1 MEMLTGAGKMNSSID
16 LAQAKSYIDA
26 HLDQPISLDEIAY
39 HVHLSRFHFLRLFRR
54 HFQETP
60 HQYLTRRRIEKAK
73 ELLANSHIPITE
85 ICFTV
90 GFESLGS
97 FSTLFHD
104 VVGWSPSI
112 YRARVF
118 EQRRQPLKFIP
129 HCLALMHGLQPSEE
143 SNFQEAQ
150 TEQMC

>member
-1 MEMLTGAGKMNSSID
+1 MYSFPELDN
-16 LAQAKSYIDA
+16 AKSYIDA
-26 HLDQPISLDEIAY
+26 HLDQPISLDEIAD
-39 HVHLSRFHFLRLFRR
+39 HFHLSRFHFLRLFRR

-60 HQYLTRRRIEKAK
+60 HQYLTRRRLEKAK
-73 ELLANSHIPITE
+73 ELLANSDMPITE

-112 YRARVF
+112 YRARVL
-118 EQRRQPLKFIP
+118 EQRHQPLKFIP
-129 HCLALMHGLQPSEE
+129 HCLALMHGLQPNKE
-143 SNFQEAQ
+143 SNFQEVQ

>member
-1 MEMLTGAGKMNSSID
+1 MSVGIELE
-16 LAQAKSYIDA
+16 QAKSYIDT
-26 HLDQPISLDEIAY
+26 HFDQPISLDEIARQ
-39 HVHLSRFHFLRLFRR
+39 VHLSRFHFLRLFRR

-60 HQYLTRRRIEKAK
+60 HQYLTRLRIEKAK
-73 ELLANSHIPITE
+73 DLLANSEIPITE

-112 YRARVF
+112 YRARVL
-118 EQRRQPLKFIP
+118 EQRRFPFKFIP
-129 HCLALMHGLQPSEE
+129 HCLAFMHGLQPCEE
-143 SNFQEAQ
+143 SNIQEAQ
-150 TEQMC
+150 SEQMC